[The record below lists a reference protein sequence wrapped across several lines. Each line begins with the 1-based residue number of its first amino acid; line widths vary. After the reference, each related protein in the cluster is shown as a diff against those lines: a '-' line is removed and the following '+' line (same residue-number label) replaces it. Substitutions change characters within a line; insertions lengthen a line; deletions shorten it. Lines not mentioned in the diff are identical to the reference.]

1 MPSYDYRCQSCRET
15 FEIER
20 SMNDETKPAC
30 AHCGSVEVSRI
41 FTVNV
46 ATGSRSSNAKDKV
59 KQAPKPSSGQ
69 CCGGGCH

>member
-20 SMNDETKPAC
+20 SMNDQTKPVC
-30 AHCGSVEVSRI
+30 THCQSEEVSRI
-41 FTVNV
+41 FTVNI
-46 ATGSRSSNAKDKV
+46 ATGSKSSAKDKV
-59 KQAPKPSSGQ
+59 KAAAPKPSGGH